1 LPKEK
6 SNTNIYKIFLWYKSF
21 NPDYNTTCYRMEEGI
36 CLISKGDN
44 LQLLNLKENEIQN
57 FSYDEIKDG
66 MDQYLNIKTTK
77 ELENNLTIK

>member
-1 LPKEK
+1 
-6 SNTNIYKIFLWYKSF
+6 
-21 NPDYNTTCYRMEEGI
+21 MEEGI